1 MQAIRRFNFVAFAA
15 LLALFICSSAA
26 AIMVIRVID
35 GDTIELATG
44 EKVRYIG
51 IDTPETVH
59 PSKPVQFMGKE
70 ASGFN
75 RELVEGKDVRLEYD
89 VQRTD
94 KYGRTLA
101 YVYVGDTFVNA
112 ELVKQGYAQLMTIPP
127 NVKYQDLFL
136 VLQKEAREAKLGS
149 WNDQAAAE
157 WEMRAQS
164 VSSSKDTS
172 KSLADD
178 STTYYI
184 TKTGRKYHRF
194 GCRYLAHSAFP
205 IAEKDAL
212 AKGYTPC
219 LVCIGSTAGSSKA
232 LPSVSPSPRKPSSAP
247 AVSSGRCQAI
257 TKKGTQ
263 CKRNAAPGSRFCWQH
278 GGK

>member
-1 MQAIRRFNFVAFAA
+1 MRIKKKLSFIVALAILS
-15 LLALFICSSAA
+15 LLAVSSAHA
-26 AIMVIRVID
+26 AKVIRVID
-35 GDTIELATG
+35 GDTIELEG
-44 EKVRYIG
+44 GVKVRYIG

-70 ASGFN
+70 ASAFN
-75 RELVEGKDVRLEYD
+75 RQLVEGKDVRLEYD

-112 ELVKQGYAQLMTIPP
+112 ELVKQGYAQIMTIPP

-136 VLQKEAREAKLGS
+136 KLQKEAREAKLGLWS
-149 WNDQAAAE
+149 DQAVAE
-157 WEMRAQS
+157 WDMRAQA
-164 VSSSKDTS
+164 VSSSKDAS
-172 KSLADD
+172 KSSADD

-184 TKTGRKYHRF
+184 TKTGKKYHRS

-212 AKGYTPC
+212 ARGYTPC
-219 LVCIGSTAGSSKA
+219 LVCIGSIPASSKA
-232 LPSVSPSPRKPSSAP
+232 LPSVSPSPGKSSSAP

-263 CKRNAAPGSRFCWQH
+263 CKRNAAPGSRYCWQH

>member
-1 MQAIRRFNFVAFAA
+1 MLRKKKLSFIVALAFLS
-15 LLALFICSSAA
+15 LLAISSAYA
-26 AIMVIRVID
+26 AKVIRVID
-35 GDTIELATG
+35 GDTIELEG
-44 EKVRYIG
+44 GVKVRYIG

-70 ASGFN
+70 ASAFN
-75 RELVEGKDVRLEYD
+75 RQLVEGKDVRLEYD

-112 ELVKQGYAQLMTIPP
+112 ELVKQGYAQIMTIPP

-136 VLQKEAREAKLGS
+136 KLQKEAREAKLGLWS
-149 WNDQAAAE
+149 DQAAAE
-157 WEMRAQS
+157 WDMRAQA

-172 KSLADD
+172 KSSADD

-184 TKTGRKYHRF
+184 TKTGRKYHRS

-212 AKGYTPC
+212 ARGYTPC